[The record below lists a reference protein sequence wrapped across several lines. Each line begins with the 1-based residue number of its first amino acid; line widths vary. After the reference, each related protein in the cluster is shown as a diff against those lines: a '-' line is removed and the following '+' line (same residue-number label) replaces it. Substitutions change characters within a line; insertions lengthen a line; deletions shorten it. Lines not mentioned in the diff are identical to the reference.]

1 MPCSQL
7 TNGDIL
13 LLPSTF
19 TISFFEF
26 FGAYVIK
33 NEEYEKAYSDAREV
47 LYNRG
52 KKISRPLC
60 GACGVRHCLVDGF
73 PLTDRELLKE
83 AWGESLA
90 DEILVELA
98 ESNSVPDCCQEGNRL
113 WHEYSSSTRL
123 NLKILIAKE
132 LAASKQDDAT
142 IAQLASRLL
151 QAVESRRQ
159 SRRCVLDHEAMHATA
174 KCTLPA
180 FRSVC
185 LSVFQ
190 T

>member
-1 MPCSQL
+1 M
-7 TNGDIL
+7 
-13 LLPSTF
+13 
-19 TISFFEF
+19 
-26 FGAYVIK
+26 IK

-60 GACGVRHCLVDGF
+60 GAGRVRYCLVDGF

-98 ESNSVPDCCQEGNRL
+98 ESHSVPGCCQKGNRL
-113 WHEYSSSTRL
+113 WHQYSRSTRL

-132 LAASKQDDAT
+132 LAASRQDDAT
-142 IAQLASRLL
+142 IAQLASKLL
-151 QAVESRRQ
+151 QAVDSRRQ
-159 SRRCVLDHEAMHATA
+159 TRRSLLDHAAMHATA
-174 KCTLPA
+174 QRAYACTPFGPPERIQISGLNQVERA
-180 FRSVC
+180 A
-185 LSVFQ
+185 